1 MTEAKST
8 RGGRRPGAGRIS
20 DAVPKRYVQ
29 VRMTEAEHEIVRA
42 NGGSKF
48 MRELLAPVAG
58 IVSFM
63 DARHPSPR
71 AALASFDAV
80 CAEHFPDAP
89 DWVIRSAR
97 RTIEAR
103 FYQC

>member
-1 MTEAKST
+1 V
-8 RGGRRPGAGRIS
+8 AGI
-20 DAVPKRYVQ
+20 
-29 VRMTEAEHEIVRA
+29 
-42 NGGSKF
+42 
-48 MRELLAPVAG
+48 AG

>member
-8 RGGRRPGAGRIS
+8 RGGRRPGAGRIA

-48 MRELLAPVAG
+48 MRELLVPVAS

-63 DARHPSPR
+63 AARHTSPR

>member
-1 MTEAKST
+1 MPHKAPALFAW
-8 RGGRRPGAGRIS
+8 GLYFCN
-20 DAVPKRYVQ
+20 KRYVQ

-63 DARHPSPR
+63 DARHTSPR
-71 AALASFDAV
+71 AALSSFDTV

-89 DWVIRSAR
+89 DWRS
-97 RTIEAR
+97 EV
-103 FYQC
+103 

>member
-1 MTEAKST
+1 MVVSFLAGFRKGRVVRLPYALHYTYGYRKVQGGKS
-8 RGGRRPGAGRIS
+8 GG
-20 DAVPKRYVQ
+20 
-29 VRMTEAEHEIVRA
+29 HC
-42 NGGSKF
+42 
-48 MRELLAPVAG
+48 G